1 MKDSIIREVGNK
13 VFELN
18 DDEKVRDQIEREM
31 DAKILYKNGLKYARE
46 DGYDDGYD
54 NGVKVGYDSGVKVGY
69 DSGIKEGYDNG
80 AAETKISIVK
90 NLLQIGSLSIKE
102 IAELT
107 NLEEDEVLAIQEKL
121 IKEKQ

>member
-18 DDEKVRDQIEREM
+18 DDEKVRDQMERELE
-31 DAKILYKNGLKYARE
+31 AKIVYQNGLKYARE

-54 NGVKVGYDSGVKVGY
+54 NGVKVGYDSGVKDGY
-69 DSGIKEGYDNG
+69 DNGIKEGYEE
-80 AAETKISIVK
+80 AKISIVK
-90 NLLQIGSLSIKE
+90 TMFQKGNLSIKE

-107 NLEEDEVLAIQEKL
+107 NLEER
-121 IKEKQ
+121 

>member
-18 DDEKVRDQIEREM
+18 DDEKVRDQIEREI
-31 DAKILYKNGLKYARE
+31 DAKILYKKGLEYARE
-46 DGYDDGYD
+46 DGYDD
-54 NGVKVGYDSGVKVGY
+54 
-69 DSGIKEGYDNG
+69 GYDNG

-102 IAELT
+102 IAT
-107 NLEEDEVLAIQEKL
+107 AANLEEDKVLEIQKTL
-121 IKEKQ
+121 D

>member
-18 DDEKVRDQIEREM
+18 DDEKVRDQIEREI
-31 DAKILYKNGLKYARE
+31 DAKILYKKGLEYARE
-46 DGYDDGYD
+46 DGYDDGY
-54 NGVKVGYDSGVKVGY
+54 NKGYNK
-69 DSGIKEGYDNG
+69 GIKEGY
-80 AAETKISIVK
+80 EEVKISIVK

-107 NLEEDEVLAIQEKL
+107 NLEEDEVLEIQKTL
-121 IKEKQ
+121 D

>member
-18 DDEKVRDQIEREM
+18 DDEKVRDQIEREI
-31 DAKILYKNGLKYARE
+31 DAKILYKKGLEYARE
-46 DGYDDGYD
+46 DGYDDGY
-54 NGVKVGYDSGVKVGY
+54 NK
-69 DSGIKEGYDNG
+69 GIKEGY
-80 AAETKISIVK
+80 EEVKISIVK

-107 NLEEDEVLAIQEKL
+107 NLEEDEVLE
-121 IKEKQ
+121 IKKTLDKDKK